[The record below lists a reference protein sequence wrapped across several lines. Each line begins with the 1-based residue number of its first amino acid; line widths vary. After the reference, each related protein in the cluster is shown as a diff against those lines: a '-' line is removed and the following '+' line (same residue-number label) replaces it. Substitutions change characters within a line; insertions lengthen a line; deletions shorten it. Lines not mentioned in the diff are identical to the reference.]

1 MEYTPGFIEA
11 KWKQKWKEADIY
23 KVEIDRSKPK
33 YYILDMFPYPS
44 GAGLHVGHPLG
55 YIATDIFSRF
65 KRHQGYNVLH
75 PMGFDAFGLPAEQ
88 YAIQTGVMPQ
98 ISTEQNIKRYR
109 EQLDNLSFSYDWSRS
124 VTTSDPAYYRWTQW
138 IFIRLY
144 EHYFNTKENKA
155 KPVSEL
161 IEVFEKSGSEQAA
174 AFSTIE
180 DHFTAQQWKAF
191 SPKQKDDVLMHYR
204 LAYKGQAFVNWCE
217 ELGTVLA
224 NDEVKDGLSER
235 GGYPVVQRPMEQWFL
250 RITAYA
256 DRLLNDLKTLEW
268 TDALKSMQENW
279 IGKSEGAQVFFKIKD
294 SEESIEIFTTR
305 PDTIF
310 GASFIVLAPEHDLVE
325 KLVTPEQQHTVKN
338 YLDYAKTRSERERIS
353 ETKQVTGAFTGA
365 YAVHPFT
372 GESIPVWI
380 SDYVLKDYGAGA
392 IMAVPAGDLRDH
404 AFAEK
409 FSLPIIEIIDRS
421 AHPKATIEDKLGTM
435 INSGFLNGLEVKD
448 AIKMAI
454 GEIATKGI
462 GKAKVN
468 FRLRDAN
475 FSRQR
480 YWGEPF
486 PVCYDE
492 DGICHPLSDTD
503 LPLMLPELEDFR
515 PGAGSQSPLA
525 RVPAWQ
531 STREGYRRETDTM
544 PGFAGSSWYFLRYM
558 DACNPDELV
567 SHEAI
572 DYWQNVDLYV
582 GGTEHAVGHLMYA
595 RFWHKFLFD
604 LGIVNTQEPFRKLI
618 NQGMIQGRS
627 NFVFRAKENFFEEYL
642 KINVLDKY
650 FADSGVYRLTED
662 EYDEEFCADWAFK
675 SNDLVIE
682 VVSWKLEDKIERI
695 KGAVLKAGKRLLIIT
710 NEELTMSINHP
721 LVIAEK
727 IRTAIDGSENFIF
740 DKSEEIDSQ
749 LYVSYNLTGNYSA
762 DCFSKI
768 HVDVNIVHNDYLDID
783 AAVATRQFENAY
795 FLIDDNKQ
803 FSCSW
808 EVEKM
813 SKSKYNVVNPD
824 DMVAAYGA
832 DCFRMYEMFLGPID
846 QAKPWDTKGIDGVA
860 KFLRRLWNLF
870 FDENGKIQLSDTEP
884 TREEL
889 KILHQ
894 CIKKVSEEVE
904 RFSFNTCVSAFM
916 ICVNDLRRIECRNLS
931 VLKDLLKL
939 VSPFAPHIAE
949 ELWEQ
954 SGEAFSVTLQ
964 PYPVFDEKYLK
975 EDHIEYP
982 VCINGKKRAL
992 LLLPADMDK
1001 ADAEKQAVSLPE
1013 ITKWLDGTPVKKVI
1027 VVSGKMINI
1036 VI

>member
-1 MEYTPGFIEA
+1 MEYTPGIIEA
-11 KWKQKWKEADIY
+11 KWKQKWKDADIY
-23 KVEIDRSKPK
+23 KVEIDKSKPK
-33 YYILDMFPYPS
+33 YYVLDMFPYPS

-55 YIATDIFSRF
+55 YIATDIFSRY
-65 KRHQGYNVLH
+65 KRHKGFNVLH

-98 ISTEQNIKRYR
+98 VSTEQNIKRYR

-144 EHYFNTKENKA
+144 EHYFNTKEQKA
-155 KPVSEL
+155 RPIAELSE
-161 IEVFEKSGSEQAA
+161 IFGKFGSSGAE
-174 AFSTIE
+174 AFTTYESS
-180 DHFTAQQWKAF
+180 FTAEQWHSF
-191 SPKQKDDVLMHYR
+191 TDKQKDDILMHYR

-256 DRLLNDLKTLEW
+256 DRLLHDLKTLEW

-279 IGKSEGAQVFFKIKD
+279 IGKSEGAQVFFKLKD
-294 SEESIEIFTTR
+294 REEAIEVFTTR

-310 GASFIVLAPEHDLVE
+310 GASFIVLAPEHELTE
-325 KLVTPEQQHTVKN
+325 TITTAEQKQVVQN
-338 YLDYAKTRSERERIS
+338 YLDYVKTRSERERIS

-365 YAVHPFT
+365 YALHPFT
-372 GESIPVWI
+372 GIPIPVWI
-380 SDYVLKDYGAGA
+380 SEYVLKDYGSGA
-392 IMAVPAGDLRDH
+392 IMAVPAGDLRDK

-409 FSLPIIEIIDRS
+409 FSLPIIEIIDRTDF
-421 AHPKATIEDKLGTM
+421 PKAEIEDKVGKM
-435 INSGFLNGLEVKD
+435 INSGFMDGLEVNE
-448 AIKMAI
+448 AIKLAI
-454 GEIATKGI
+454 SEIVRMGI
-462 GKAKVN
+462 GSAKVN

-486 PVCYDE
+486 PVCYDSE
-492 DGICHPLSDTD
+492 GICHPLRDTD
-503 LPLMLPELEDFR
+503 LPLVLPELEDFK
-515 PGAGSQSPLA
+515 PGAKSQSPLA
-525 RVPAWQ
+525 RVDEWKN
-531 STREGYRRETDTM
+531 TREGYHRETDTM

-558 DACNPDELV
+558 DAHNPNELV
-567 SHEAI
+567 SKEAI
-572 DYWQNVDLYV
+572 EYWENVDLYV

-604 LGIVNTQEPFRKLI
+604 LGIVNTQEPFKKLI

-627 NFVFRAKENFFEEYL
+627 NFTFRAKESFFEEYL
-642 KINVLDKY
+642 KKNVLDVY
-650 FADSGVYRLTED
+650 FADAGVYRLTTND
-662 EYDEEFCADWAFK
+662 YDEEFCADWAFRN
-675 SNDLVIE
+675 NDLVIE
-682 VVSWKLEDKIERI
+682 VVSWKMEDKIERI
-695 KGAVLKAGKRLLIIT
+695 RQAVNKSGRRLLVIT
-710 NEELTMSINHP
+710 SEALTVSINHP
-721 LVIAEK
+721 QITADK
-727 IRTAIDGSENFIF
+727 IQAALNSKEAFIL
-740 DKSEEIDSQ
+740 DRNESVDAQ
-749 LYVSYNLTGNYSA
+749 LFVSHNLIGNYNK
-762 DCFSKI
+762 DCFTQI
-768 HVDVNIVHNDYLDID
+768 HVDVNMVHNDYLDID
-783 AAVATRQFENAY
+783 AAVKTRQFEDAY
-795 FLIDDNKQ
+795 FLLDSNKQ

-824 DMVAAYGA
+824 DMVTSYGA

-860 KFLRRLWNLF
+860 KFLRRLWSLF
-870 FDENGKIQLSDTEP
+870 FDENGKIELSQSEP
-884 TREEL
+884 TSDEL
-889 KILHQ
+889 KVLHQ
-894 CIKKVSEEVE
+894 CIKRVTEEVE

-916 ICVNDLRRIECRNLS
+916 ICVNELRRIECHNQKI
-931 VLKDLLKL
+931 LKELLVL

-954 SGEAFSVTLQ
+954 CGGEFSVTRQ
-964 PYPVFDEKYLK
+964 AYPVVNEDYLK
-975 EDHIEYP
+975 EDSIDYP

-992 LLLPADMDK
+992 LSLSAETDRDEAGRQALL
-1001 ADAEKQAVSLPE
+1001 LPE

-1027 VVSGKMINI
+1027 VVPGKTINI
-1036 VI
+1036 VV